1 MDNLVDG
8 IMELTSILKDIGFFA
23 FTTIIAV
30 VGWFL
35 KQKDDA
41 QAKQIS
47 SLWEKHDE
55 DVRMLG
61 SLKERVDR
69 EYYAKAEL
77 DTRINGLKMEVHDG
91 FRKVEDKIDK
101 LIDAMMV
108 CTRGKP

>member
-1 MDNLVDG
+1 
-8 IMELTSILKDIGFFA
+8 MELTNMLKDIGFFA
-23 FTTIIAV
+23 LTTIIAV

-35 KQKDDA
+35 KQKDET
-41 QAKQIS
+41 QGKQIS

-55 DVRMLG
+55 DVRMLA

-69 EYYAKAEL
+69 EYYAKGEL
-77 DTRINGLKMEVHDG
+77 DTRINGLRQEVHEG

-108 CTRGKP
+108 CTANKKP